1 LKDTLLQVKE
11 YEISKPLKRMFR
23 QWQNQSSGSLRK
35 FLLSALVV
43 AMWHTLAKP
52 GASAADDWSD
62 RVSLTALAE
71 ARVGISTLNAD
82 LQLSELVLTPELNIE
97 VSDRWRLTAIGRG
110 RIDTSDKL
118 EPGKPIQ
125 NNRAHLS
132 RRAFIG
138 DTTDLELREFYL
150 DGEVGKVF
158 LRLGKQ
164 QVVWGEADGL
174 KVLDVVNPQSFREFI
189 LPRFDDSRIPLW
201 IAKAEIPIGD
211 ASTLQLV
218 WVPDRTYHD
227 VPEPG
232 STFAFSSPQ
241 LTPQPTPGVPV
252 TVLPPD
258 RPSKFVADSDAGIR
272 FATFVGGWELSLN
285 YFYHYTDSPVFRRTI
300 GSEGVTVSSK
310 YERTHLIGGSFNN
323 AFGDFVIRGEAGY
336 STNEFFLT
344 NNMADVDGVTASGEF
359 SYVVGIDWTG
369 LSDTF
374 LSVQFFQSVLTNS
387 APGTVRPDVEN
398 LITLFGRRN
407 FRNETITAE
416 ALLIQ
421 NIADGDGVI
430 QAELSYDW
438 RDNIELYLGVDLFYG
453 TSEGIFG
460 EFNKNDRM
468 VSGIR
473 LGF

>member
-1 LKDTLLQVKE
+1 M
-11 YEISKPLKRMFR
+11 YR
-23 QWQNQSSGSLRK
+23 QRQNQSPKNLRK
-35 FLLSALVV
+35 ILLGALL
-43 AMWHTLAKP
+43 ASGWHTLAKP
-52 GASAADDWSD
+52 GGASADDWSD
-62 RVSLTALAE
+62 RISLTALAE
-71 ARVGISTLNAD
+71 ARVAISTLDAG
-82 LQLSELVLTPELNIE
+82 LQLSELILTPELNID

-110 RIDTSDKL
+110 RIDISDKL
-118 EPGKPIQ
+118 EPGEPTQ
-125 NNRAHLS
+125 DNRAHLS
-132 RRAFIG
+132 RRALIG
-138 DTTDLELREFYL
+138 DETDFELREFYL
-150 DGEVGKVF
+150 DGEIGKVF

-201 IAKAEIPIGD
+201 IAKTEIPIGD

-218 WVPDRTYHD
+218 WVPDQTYHD

-232 STFAFSSPQ
+232 STFAFTSPQ
-241 LTPQPTPGVPV
+241 LIPQPTPGVPV
-252 TVLPPD
+252 TVLRPD
-258 RPSKFVADSDAGIR
+258 RPNRFVADSDAGVR

-285 YFYHYTDSPVFRRTI
+285 YFYHYADSPIFRRAI
-300 GSEGVTVSSK
+300 GTEGVTISSE

-344 NNMADVDGVTASGEF
+344 DNVADVDGVTASGEL

-374 LSVQFFQSVLTNS
+374 LSVQFFQSILTNS
-387 APGTVRPDVEN
+387 ARGAIRPDVEN
-398 LITLFGRRN
+398 LVTLFGRRN

-438 RDNIELYLGVDLFYG
+438 RDNIELYIGADLFYG
-453 TSEGIFG
+453 TSDGIFG
-460 EFNKNDRM
+460 EFKKNDRI

-473 LGF
+473 IGF

>member
-1 LKDTLLQVKE
+1 
-11 YEISKPLKRMFR
+11 MFR
-23 QWQNQSSGSLRK
+23 QRQNPSSGILSKL
-35 FLLSALVV
+35 LLSALVV
-43 AMWHTLAKP
+43 SIWHTLAGP
-52 GASAADDWSD
+52 DDAVADDWSD
-62 RVSLTALAE
+62 QISLTALAE
-71 ARVGISTLNAD
+71 ARVGISTLKAN
-82 LQLSELVLTPELNIE
+82 LQLSELILTPELNIDL
-97 VSDRWRLTAIGRG
+97 SDRWRLTAIGRG

-118 EPGKPIQ
+118 EPGRPIQ
-125 NNRAHLS
+125 GNRAPLS

-138 DTTDLELREFYL
+138 DKTDLELREFYL
-150 DGEVGKVF
+150 DGEIGEVF

-201 IAKAEIPIGD
+201 ITKTEIPIGD

-218 WVPDRTYHD
+218 WVPDQTYHD
-227 VPEPG
+227 VPEPE
-232 STFAFSSPQ
+232 STFAFTSPQ
-241 LTPQPTPGVPV
+241 LIPQPTPGVPV

-258 RPSKFVADSDAGIR
+258 RPSRFLADSDAGVR

-285 YFYHYTDSPVFRRTI
+285 YFYHYADSPVFRRAI
-300 GSEGVTVSSK
+300 GPGGVTVSSE

-344 NNMADVDGVTASGEF
+344 NNTADVDGVSASGEF
-359 SYVVGIDWTG
+359 SYVVGVDWTG

-374 LSVQFFQSVLTNS
+374 LSVQFFQSILTNS
-387 APGTVRPDVEN
+387 APGVVRPDVEN

-407 FRNETITAE
+407 FQNETVTAE

-430 QAELSYDW
+430 QVELSYDW
-438 RDNIELYLGVDLFYG
+438 RDNIELYLGADLFYG

-460 EFNKNDRM
+460 EFSKNDRI

-473 LGF
+473 VGF